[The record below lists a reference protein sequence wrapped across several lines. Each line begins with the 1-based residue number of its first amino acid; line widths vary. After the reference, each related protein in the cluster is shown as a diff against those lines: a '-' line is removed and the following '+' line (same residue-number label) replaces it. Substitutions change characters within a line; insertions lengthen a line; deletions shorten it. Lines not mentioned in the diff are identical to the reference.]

1 MKVKC
6 KYNTGAGFSEYT
18 LLHMGCSAY
27 SRLPMNVGDVYL
39 VYGQMIANGI
49 LKYLVQGAGENYPSW
64 YPAEIFEVIDSQ
76 MHFESYFS
84 YRKDEEI
91 SAVWGFRELVEDEY
105 YLYDLIE
112 REKYAI
118 KIFLDRKKEIE
129 EFLNVEFDKSLR

>member
-1 MKVKC
+1 M
-6 KYNTGAGFSEYT
+6 
-18 LLHMGCSAY
+18 LD
-27 SRLPMNVGDVYL
+27 VG
-39 VYGQMIANGI
+39 
-49 LKYLVQGAGENYPSW
+49 W
-64 YPAEIFEVIDSQ
+64 YPEYEENGNLVVQVILDKNWDTPIYQSKNNNK
-76 MHFESYFS
+76 EGC

-91 SAVWGFRELVEDEY
+91 SAVWGFTELAEDEY

>member
-49 LKYLVQGAGENYPSW
+49 LKYP
-64 YPAEIFEVIDSQ
+64 
-76 MHFESYFS
+76 
-84 YRKDEEI
+84 
-91 SAVWGFRELVEDEY
+91 VWGFRELVEDEN

>member
-49 LKYLVQGAGENYPSW
+49 LKYLVQGAGENFPSW
-64 YPAEIFEVIDSQ
+64 YP
-76 MHFESYFS
+76 
-84 YRKDEEI
+84 
-91 SAVWGFRELVEDEY
+91 AVWGFRELVEDEN